1 MDVAVACAGMAV
13 AVPAAC
19 MGAAAPAGDNHAL
32 LEPSWLRMLLMSLS
46 SRVST
51 ASVGVQWSPVR
62 SPFHVSTVSVV
73 VRMWYGGV
81 HEYHGLAVAPGLLV
95 KVVAAVVAAPMVS
108 GFGGVGL
115 VPTVAVSAVGPVVR
129 VVLIATDLVMVLPTG
144 VGVVLVSPDAVLSL
158 LGGAMA
164 VRAALLGSS
173 ALRSLLGVRVTR
185 SPDWP
190 SYPRTTAACLLYYG
204 VDPAVDVAPAVMPMC
219 VVRMAGRMCVVRIDV
234 PVDVLV
240 GVRVDDLVG
249 VPVDVRV
256 DVAPA
261 AEAPDVDVVPAADVP
276 DVVRVVAGVAVAV
289 GSASDAD
296 APVVSH
302 SSDHP
307 ASHTSQ
313 RAVKPFLVMEAVE
326 MEVVVVMP

>member
-1 MDVAVACAGMAV
+1 
-13 AVPAAC
+13 
-19 MGAAAPAGDNHAL
+19 
-32 LEPSWLRMLLMSLS
+32 
-46 SRVST
+46 
-51 ASVGVQWSPVR
+51 
-62 SPFHVSTVSVV
+62 
-73 VRMWYGGV
+73 MWYDGV

-95 KVVAAVVAAPMVS
+95 KVVAAVAAAPTVL
-108 GFGGVGL
+108 GFGGVGGIGL

-129 VVLIATDLVMVLPTG
+129 VVLIATDLVMVLLTG

-190 SYPRTTAACLLYYG
+190 SYPRTTAACLLYHG
-204 VDPAVDVAPAVMPMC
+204 VDPAVDAAPAVMPMC

-240 GVRVDDLVG
+240 GVRVDVLVGVRVVAGVAVLVG

-256 DVAPA
+256 DVL
-261 AEAPDVDVVPAADVP
+261 VGDVVPAADVL

-289 GSASDAD
+289 GIASDAD

-307 ASHTSQ
+307 ASHTSR